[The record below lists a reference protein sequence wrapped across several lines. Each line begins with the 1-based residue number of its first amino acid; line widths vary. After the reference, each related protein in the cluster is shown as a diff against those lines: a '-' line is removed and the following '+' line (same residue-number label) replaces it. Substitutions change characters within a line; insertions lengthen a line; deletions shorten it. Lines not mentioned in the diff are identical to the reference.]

1 MSPSPSSRS
10 RTVPGRSAWFGLAV
24 REPTS
29 RGSIR
34 IRLRWGRISILFVTL
49 GLFLWL
55 GKSFALFHFFKEV
68 RGFDDVRF
76 VDMILFPANR
86 ANVRLQQGNYQ
97 VDQGMAALER
107 EDYRR
112 AYSLLREGVA
122 RAPDNVEGRLTLAR
136 MYTGWRP
143 DLATSLMLDGVVHG
157 KEDPAYVR
165 LLSQLLLDQ
174 KKDDQIL
181 ETTASLL
188 LEDLPDEVRRILMAS
203 RVQAAIHRGRFSLV
217 RDLYENTDIGGTLD
231 GLVLGTRLYER
242 VGRTG
247 EAIEVLLSVIQSFP
261 EVELDPVYEQL
272 VSFYRKDG
280 QLEEARETALELV
293 IRNPLEWRHR
303 ILLIDILSDSGMTDR
318 RDREIEA
325 LLSEHR
331 GNEDSMLALARLCA
345 GYGNTTAAS
354 RLYEIALENGYDLG
368 LFTLSL
374 AEAYVTGGQS
384 ELAVNLCDE
393 LVRED
398 PTWLL
403 TAESTFNAIRS
414 LAYFTSG
421 NAELGNLYLNNFISS
436 RRTTV
441 PQLFHVSR
449 SFRENGLELEAFRI
463 LQEAHE
469 RKPEDEQI
477 LVSLIQMEMHLG
489 SFFALD
495 DHLVHL
501 FSLRRPDYS
510 LLEDIY
516 LQLQTDRFL
525 FTENRVALLEELSEI
540 LAEPGSLDWAIWQRR
555 ASGDPA

>member
-10 RTVPGRSAWFGLAV
+10 RTATGRSTWFGLAT

-76 VDMILFPANR
+76 VDMVLFPANR

-143 DLATSLMLDGVVHG
+143 DLATSLMLDGVSHG

-203 RVQAAIHRGRFSLV
+203 RIQAAIHRGRFSLV
-217 RDLYENTDIGGTLD
+217 RDLYENTDMGGTMD

-247 EAIEVLLSVIQSFP
+247 EAIEVLLSVIRSFP
-261 EVELDPVYEQL
+261 EAELDPVYEQL
-272 VSFYRKDG
+272 ISFYRKDG
-280 QLEEARETALELV
+280 QLEEAREIALELV
-293 IRNPLEWRHR
+293 IRNPLEWRPR

-325 LLSEHR
+325 LLGEHR
-331 GNEDSMLALARLCA
+331 GNEDAMLALARLSA
-345 GYGNTTAAS
+345 RYGNTTAAS
-354 RLYEIALENGYDLG
+354 RLYEIALENGYDLS
-368 LFTLSL
+368 LFSLSL

-384 ELAVNLCDE
+384 ELAVNLCNE

-398 PTWLL
+398 PAWLL

-421 NAELGNLYLNNFISS
+421 NAELGNLYLNNFIRS

-449 SFRENGLELEAFRI
+449 SFRENGLELEAFLI

-495 DHLVHL
+495 DHLVRL

-525 FTENRVALLEELSEI
+525 FTENRVALLEELNEI
-540 LAEPGSLDWAIWQRR
+540 LAEPGSLDWDIWQRR
-555 ASGDPA
+555 ASGDPS

>member
-1 MSPSPSSRS
+1 
-10 RTVPGRSAWFGLAV
+10 
-24 REPTS
+24 
-29 RGSIR
+29 
-34 IRLRWGRISILFVTL
+34 
-49 GLFLWL
+49 
-55 GKSFALFHFFKEV
+55 
-68 RGFDDVRF
+68 
-76 VDMILFPANR
+76 
-86 ANVRLQQGNYQ
+86 
-97 VDQGMAALER
+97 
-107 EDYRR
+107 
-112 AYSLLREGVA
+112 
-122 RAPDNVEGRLTLAR
+122 
-136 MYTGWRP
+136 
-143 DLATSLMLDGVVHG
+143 
-157 KEDPAYVR
+157 
-165 LLSQLLLDQ
+165 
-174 KKDDQIL
+174 
-181 ETTASLL
+181 
-188 LEDLPDEVRRILMAS
+188 
-203 RVQAAIHRGRFSLV
+203 
-217 RDLYENTDIGGTLD
+217 LD